1 MYVSYTWYFLPCEFP
16 ELWDDVASFL
26 WIMQQELFI
35 KLANYYTDEEVL
47 LVTKELTKL
56 SS

>member
-1 MYVSYTWYFLPCEFP
+1 
-16 ELWDDVASFL
+16 
-26 WIMQQELFI
+26 MQQELFM

-56 SS
+56 CS